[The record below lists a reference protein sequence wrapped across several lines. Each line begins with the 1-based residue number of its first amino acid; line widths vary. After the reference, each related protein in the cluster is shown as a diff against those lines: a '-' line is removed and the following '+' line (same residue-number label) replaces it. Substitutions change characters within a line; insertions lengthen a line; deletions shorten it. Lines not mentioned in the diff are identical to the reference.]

1 MASQMLYLVSLWFF
15 NIFFITLILAK
26 NEYDM
31 TIEEYVKH
39 INSPAVHKFQLE
51 NGHTVLCVR
60 YEDQVSLRAHP
71 EWTDTKRMINPKHK
85 KASQVPNSVVGGRIK
100 GCSEGTIPMLEITY
114 EEVKA
119 AGSVRQFL
127 RRDKK
132 GLPSQPSSLNNSEGA
147 LKAEDSARHVH
158 AIQRWTTQQE
168 NTIVSAS
175 ARFNLWAPGIDSSN
189 GIFSLGQLWFTNNSP
204 LQTIEIGWHVD
215 PQIYSNDPQLP
226 HLFVYWTANGYQ
238 GTGCYNYQCS
248 GYVGYDT
255 QHIGPG
261 NALYSSVYDGEQ
273 KEIYITL
280 NQEDADGTPA
290 YVLYIDNVKTGYWPR
305 SLFQSLS
312 IAANDV
318 DMGGEVCFHDN
329 GQATI
334 TEMGSGKF
342 PSQGLGRAAYVRQ
355 IEIRDAAGD
364 IVSQRPSTLF
374 RNNDACYDIVPALL
388 DSSDPYWGV
397 HFFYG
402 GPGASKPTCQL

>member
-71 EWTDTKRMINPKHK
+71 EWTDTKRIINPKHK

-226 HLFVYWTANGYQ
+226 HLFVYWT
-238 GTGCYNYQCS
+238 
-248 GYVGYDT
+248 
-255 QHIGPG
+255 
-261 NALYSSVYDGEQ
+261 
-273 KEIYITL
+273 
-280 NQEDADGTPA
+280 EDADGTPA